1 MIFAR
6 FPELTALSL
15 AWIAASLL
23 KVPVYYLINR
33 RWNWALIF
41 GTGGMPSSHSAL
53 MSSTTLAIGL
63 FHGFDSPVF
72 ALAIA
77 ISMVVIY
84 DAAGVRRQAGIHA
97 ERINMIIQ
105 EFFQGRPVPEKD
117 LKEMLGHTPIEVM
130 GGVVLGIL
138 CALFTY
144 LVLPK

>member
-15 AWIAASLL
+15 AWITASLL
-23 KVPVYYLINR
+23 KVPIYYLINR
-33 RWNWALIF
+33 RWKWSLVF
-41 GTGGMPSSHSAL
+41 STGGMPSSHSAL

-63 FHGFDSPVF
+63 FNGFDHPAF

-77 ISMVVIY
+77 VSMVVIY

-105 EFFQGRPVPEKD
+105 EFFAGRPVQPAD

-130 GGVVLGIL
+130 GGVFLGIL
-138 CALFTY
+138 CALFTF

>member
-6 FPELTALSL
+6 VPELTALTL
-15 AWIAASLL
+15 AWLVASVL
-23 KVPVYYLINR
+23 KVPIYYLINR

-77 ISMVVIY
+77 ISTVVIY

-105 EFFQGRPVPEKD
+105 EFFQGRPVPQQD
-117 LKEMLGHTPIEVM
+117 LKEMLGHTPIEVA
-130 GGVVLGIL
+130 GGVILGIL